1 MKQTSI
7 IFEQGTAFNEL
18 EPDLDEQ
25 FIERFKSYF
34 NSNFEEMLQKWV
46 GKIYVDEDRFT
57 PSELFYHNVI
67 ENARSV
73 LLLIYDFMCTPNE
86 HHSIHQLAVKVAEEK
101 IVAKVNIGDVVNS
114 INHGRSIM
122 NHFISV
128 STLLKDEQ
136 SKATLH
142 INEFY
147 NVFTYYVV
155 TNYSQ
160 LKDSI
165 IEDKNRFIQ
174 EMHADRLSI
183 LGQIAASFAHEFRNP
198 LTAIKGFISLL
209 EDNYGKEKQTQHYFT
224 VINREMKSLQAII
237 SQFLLLS
244 KEKGFEDQAVC
255 ICLSQAIEEVLQ
267 FLEPRFLE
275 ENINV
280 DINMDPELSF
290 IGVKDQLKQ
299 VILNIVNNAVEE
311 LRKHQGARNIL
322 VQAKQVDTYIQI
334 SISNNGP
341 CIPKHLIDNI
351 FQPFV
356 TTKELGTG
364 LGLSVCK
371 QIVEKHNGNICVI
384 SHNDQTTFHI
394 VLYTQEQ
401 NS

>member
-1 MKQTSI
+1 MKQISMF
-7 IFEQGTAFNEL
+7 FEQGTAFNEL
-18 EPDLDEQ
+18 GPHLDKQ
-25 FIERFKSYF
+25 FIEKFRLYF
-34 NSNFEEMLQKWV
+34 DSNYEEMLTKWIR
-46 GKIYVDEDRFT
+46 KIYVQEERFT
-57 PSELFYHNVI
+57 PSEPFYHDVL

-73 LLLIYDFMCTPNE
+73 FLLMYDFMQTPNE
-86 HHSIHQLAVKVAEEK
+86 HHSMQWVAIKVAEEK
-101 IVAKVNIGDVVNS
+101 IAAKVNIGDVVNS
-114 INHGRSIM
+114 INQGRSIM
-122 NHFISV
+122 NHFISE
-128 STLLKDEQ
+128 STFSRDEQ
-136 SKATLH
+136 SIATLH
-142 INEFY
+142 VNDFY

-155 TNYSQ
+155 TNYTE

-165 IEDKNRFIQ
+165 IEEKNKFIQ

-183 LGQIAASFAHEFRNP
+183 LGQVAASFAHEFRNP

-209 EDNYGKEKQTQHYFT
+209 EENYGKEKQTQQYFA
-224 VINREMKSLQAII
+224 VITREMKSLQDIV

-244 KEKGFEDQAVC
+244 KEKGFEDQAVS
-255 ICLSQAIEEVLQ
+255 ICLRQAIEEVLQ

-280 DINMDPELSF
+280 EISMDPELSY

-311 LRKHQGARNIL
+311 LRKHQGAKNIL
-322 VQAKQVDTYIQI
+322 VQAKKNDSSIQI

-371 QIVEKHNGNICVI
+371 QIVEKHNGNIYVI

-394 VLYTQEQ
+394 ALFTQ
-401 NS
+401 